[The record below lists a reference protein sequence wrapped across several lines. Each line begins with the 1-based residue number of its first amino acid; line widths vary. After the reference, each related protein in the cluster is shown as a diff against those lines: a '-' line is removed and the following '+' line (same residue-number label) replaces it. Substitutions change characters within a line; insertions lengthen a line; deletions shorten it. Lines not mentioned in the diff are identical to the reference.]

1 MRPCYSDILDQ
12 SGMAYIRRVPQDLSG
27 GADVSVAL
35 DRVLQRFAGMVR
47 AIGARHRLSSTDLDE
62 VMQDVRIR
70 LWRARTSREQ
80 IEALP
85 TSYIY
90 RTTVAAAIDVLRQR
104 RRGGVA
110 RADEIDPLDAAS
122 EVPAPHDAARDI
134 EQTEGVQRII
144 AAVDELPDARRAVV
158 RMYLMGYER
167 EEIAATLG
175 WTDGKTRNLLY
186 RGLADLR
193 ALLAEHAP
201 RSG

>member
-1 MRPCYSDILDQ
+1 MSEELT
-12 SGMAYIRRVPQDLSG
+12 L
-27 GADVSVAL
+27 DVSAAL

-47 AIGARHRLSSTDLDE
+47 AIGARHRLSSSDLDE

-70 LWRARTSREQ
+70 LWRARSSGEQ

-90 RTTVAAAIDVLRQR
+90 RTTVAAAVDLLRQR

-110 RADEIDPLDAAS
+110 SVDEVAPIEAAEEVATPLDATR
-122 EVPAPHDAARDI
+122 DA
-134 EQTEGVQRII
+134 EQREGVERIM
-144 AAVDELPDARRAVV
+144 AAVDALPEARRAVV
-158 RMYLMGYER
+158 RMHLMGYER
-167 EEIAATLG
+167 GEIATTLG

-193 ALLAEHAP
+193 ALLAGHAIH
-201 RSG
+201 SE

>member
-1 MRPCYSDILDQ
+1 
-12 SGMAYIRRVPQDLSG
+12 VPHDLTG
-27 GADVSVAL
+27 DVSAAL

-47 AIGARHRLSSTDLDE
+47 AIGARHGLSVSDLDE

-70 LWRARTSREQ
+70 LWRARSSSEQ

-90 RTTVAAAIDVLRQR
+90 RTTVAAAVDLMRTR
-104 RRGGVA
+104 RRGGVTGS
-110 RADEIDPLDAAS
+110 DEIDPLELAEDVAG
-122 EVPAPHDAARDI
+122 PHDATHDV
-134 EQTEGVQRII
+134 EQREGVERIM
-144 AAVDELPDARRAVV
+144 AAVDALPEARRAVV

-167 EEIAATLG
+167 EEVATLLG

-193 ALLAEHAP
+193 ELLGGRATSPE
-201 RSG
+201 